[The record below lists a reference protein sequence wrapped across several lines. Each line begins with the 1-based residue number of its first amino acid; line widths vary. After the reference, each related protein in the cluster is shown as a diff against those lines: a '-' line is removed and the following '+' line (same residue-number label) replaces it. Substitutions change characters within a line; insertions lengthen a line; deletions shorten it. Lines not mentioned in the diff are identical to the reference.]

1 MSSAVVV
8 IDVQNCFLPGGPLA
22 TANERNSTL
31 PASALAKSIARFIG
45 EKNPAK
51 IFITQD
57 WHPEGHASFA
67 RSNKGEIPVTTM
79 PLNAPGIRKRNGE
92 YVISTN
98 INYIRYWGSDEERS
112 SQKLWPKHCV
122 KDTDDAKLAPEL
134 EEYLQNKQNV
144 QYIYKGDEPT
154 VDSYSAVANA
164 LGNPTPHTQ
173 DGESFLKILKESQLK
188 EIYLTGI
195 ARDVCVY
202 WSAMDMLNYWI
213 LPAYKAGNIIKLYF
227 VYDLTRPVYG
237 SLPTFN
243 KTKEEIQIAVL
254 DLIKNMEFSDPENV
268 YNQVFEIMDS
278 GKYFAEG
285 GRRSTK
291 KARKNKK
298 SKKAKKTRKNHVH
311 TRNCKKSCR
320 R

>member
-22 TANERNSTL
+22 TANERNSTF
-31 PASALAKSIARFIG
+31 PPSTLATSIGKFID
-45 EKNPAK
+45 EKKPTTV
-51 IFITQD
+51 FITQD

-67 RSNKGEIPVTTM
+67 RSNKGEIPVTTL
-79 PLNAPGIRKRNGE
+79 PLNTPGIRVRSGE

-98 INYIRYWGSDEERS
+98 KNYIRYWGSDEERG

-122 KDTDDAKLAPEL
+122 QGTDDAKLVPQL
-134 EEYLQNKQNV
+134 ETYLQNKSNV

-164 LGNPTPHTQ
+164 LGIDTPHTK
-173 DGESFLKILKESQLK
+173 DGKSFLKILKESRLK

-213 LPAYKAGNIIKLYF
+213 LPEFIKGNVIKLYF

-237 SLPTFN
+237 SLPAFN

-254 DLIKNMEFSDPENV
+254 DLITNMNILEPENV
-268 YNQVFEIMDS
+268 CNQVFEIIDF
-278 GKYFAEG
+278 GKYSG
-285 GRRSTK
+285 GRRSTR
-291 KARKNKK
+291 KARKSKN
-298 SKKAKKTRKNHVH
+298 KKAKKTRKNHVH
-311 TRNCKKSCR
+311 NRNCKKSCR